1 MKKTRSRSVIDHL
14 RLRHLRLLEAIVEHG
29 TVRQAAKMI
38 NVSQSVASQMLGEI
52 EHAFGGPLL
61 IRNRSGVKTTPRLE
75 ILIRRVRFILGELQA
90 AYDELGDSVETVIR
104 IGGSL
109 QFLTQL
115 LPPALARLHR
125 DNPDIQFQIREGSG
139 DSVIQSVIEGTL
151 DCAIARTSTPSARN
165 PRGDDHIQFWPLG
178 GGELCLV
185 VNKSHPLAS
194 RKRIRIEDLAKER
207 WALGVSEGQGRDIIN
222 RVFLDAG
229 IRPPRPLIQCRPQ
242 FANLA
247 FVTAMPLI
255 AVATRADAYAGER
268 SGLLHI
274 LPIDISQKLA
284 PISFVCGKSAANDP
298 WILQLRDALVE
309 TAKDAESKKGQVT
322 SRKSKPFTAP

>member
-1 MKKTRSRSVIDHL
+1 MKKVRFRSVIDHL

-38 NVSQSVASQMLGEI
+38 NVSQPVASQMLSEI
-52 EHAFGGPLL
+52 EHAFGGPLF

-75 ILIRRVRFILGELQA
+75 PLIRRVRFILGELQA
-90 AYDELGDSVETVIR
+90 AHDELDHSSETVMR
-104 IGGSL
+104 IGASL
-109 QFLTQL
+109 QYLTQL
-115 LPPALARLHR
+115 LPPALVRLHR
-125 DNPDIQFQIREGSG
+125 ENPHIQFQIREGSS
-139 DSVIQSVIEGTL
+139 DSLIEAVIEGRL
-151 DCAIARTSTPSARN
+151 DCAIARSSTPSARSSK
-165 PRGDDHIQFWPLG
+165 GDSHIQLWPLG

-185 VNKSHPLAS
+185 VGKSHPLAK
-194 RKRIRIEDLAKER
+194 RKRIRIEDLAGEQ

-229 IRPPRPLIQCRPQ
+229 IKPPRPLIQCRPQ

-247 FVTAMPLI
+247 FVATLPLI

-268 SGLLHI
+268 TGSLHI

-284 PISFVCGKSAANDP
+284 PISFVCSKSAANDP
-298 WILQLRDALVE
+298 WILQLRDALIDA
-309 TAKDAESKKGQVT
+309 AKNLGSKKVQSTG
-322 SRKSKPFTAP
+322 RKKKNV